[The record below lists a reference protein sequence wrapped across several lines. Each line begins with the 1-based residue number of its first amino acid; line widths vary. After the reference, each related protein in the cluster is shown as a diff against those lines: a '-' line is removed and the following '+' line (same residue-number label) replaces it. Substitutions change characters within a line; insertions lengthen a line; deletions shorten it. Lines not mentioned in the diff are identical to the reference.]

1 MPARLTKLWSC
12 VTAPS
17 TLAQQSTRGRIL
29 PKYALTNLG
38 YMALGIYLGYK
49 SSHRRKYMLEFG
61 IDYEVAL
68 AEFRKVGLAKGAR
81 VNLAD
86 ARMAFNERFPGQLS
100 SQLHQYRKELGF
112 ERAGVVIPEIK

>member
-1 MPARLTKLWSC
+1 MRARLTKLWSC

-38 YMALGIYLGYK
+38 YMALGIYIGFK
-49 SSHRRKYMLEFG
+49 PGHRRSFMLDFG

-68 AEFRKVGLAKGAR
+68 AEFRKVGLAKGSR
-81 VNLAD
+81 VNLAE
-86 ARMAFNERFPGQLS
+86 ARIAFNERFPGQLG
-100 SQLHQYRKELGF
+100 SQTHQYRKVLGF
-112 ERAGVVIPEIK
+112 ERAGALIPAIK